1 MNKSNEDHSPTRKS
15 MRSLKY
21 EAEPIEHELFAESNI
36 ALNYLLSNNE
46 EAFNDSS
53 IFRTRTMKGLW
64 LRGNKV
70 G

>member
-1 MNKSNEDHSPTRKS
+1 V
-15 MRSLKY
+15 RSLKY

-46 EAFNDSS
+46 EAFNDYS
-53 IFRTRTMKGLW
+53 IFRIRTMKGLW